1 MSQSSAAP
9 LTGAPVALPT
19 VALGPLAIWLSF
31 FGLLA
36 VLVVFF
42 VSADQGAVSIPA
54 GNAVHEWVHDAR
66 HLLGY
71 PCH

>member
-1 MSQSSAAP
+1 MSQSAVASP
-9 LTGAPVALPT
+9 VGAVPVPTIPIRQILPWAL
-19 VALGPLAIWLSF
+19 F
-31 FGLLA
+31 FGVLA
-36 VLVVFF
+36 LVVLFF

-54 GNAVHEWVHDAR
+54 GNAVHEWVHDGR